1 MDDVLKSIF
10 DGINN
15 SVNSLNDKIKNTEGT
30 SNAGLDDFQRKELTA
45 PEELTAMS
53 SQFAAEA

>member
-30 SNAGLDDFQRKELTA
+30 SNAGLDDFQRK
-45 PEELTAMS
+45 
-53 SQFAAEA
+53 